1 MDTGAASHVIP
12 KTLLSQREAGTQRR
26 ATENCCSEWDTEFKD
41 LEMRQ
46 YHPRR
51 IKNSVEASNSSSVNV
66 VKPFIS
72 MKKVVQAS
80 NVVVWDEG
88 NPEVPKQTSWHDNQA
103 GSEQWCVH
111 DGHVGLPR

>member
-1 MDTGAASHVIP
+1 
-12 KTLLSQREAGTQRR
+12 
-26 ATENCCSEWDTEFKD
+26 
-41 LEMRQ
+41 
-46 YHPRR
+46 
-51 IKNSVEASNSSSVNV
+51 
-66 VKPFIS
+66 
-72 MKKVVQAS
+72 MKKVVQAG